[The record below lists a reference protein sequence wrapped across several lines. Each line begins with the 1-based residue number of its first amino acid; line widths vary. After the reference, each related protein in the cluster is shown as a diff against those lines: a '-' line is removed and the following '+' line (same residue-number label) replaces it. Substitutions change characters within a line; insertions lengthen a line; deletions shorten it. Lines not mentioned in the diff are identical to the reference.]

1 MDKFLMQ
8 YYEPIRNM
16 FLILGIKNVTMDNI
30 CSELGI
36 SKRTLYEKF
45 DTKSQ
50 LVNEIFQQD
59 FYEFKNKLTS
69 VNMGTNNAVYESYL
83 LFKIISEK
91 QKTIS
96 TTVFLDL
103 KRFHN
108 HFFNRTSVLIN
119 QVIFAQLLAII
130 RHGVIDGDFREDSEA
145 SDIADIIVF
154 IFNSIYTT
162 AVYNTGITLAS
173 ISFENLLNYHLH
185 SICTLQGLKRWE
197 EIKEQLR

>member
-1 MDKFLMQ
+1 
-8 YYEPIRNM
+8 
-16 FLILGIKNVTMDNI
+16 
-30 CSELGI
+30 
-36 SKRTLYEKF
+36 
-45 DTKSQ
+45 
-50 LVNEIFQQD
+50 
-59 FYEFKNKLTS
+59 
-69 VNMGTNNAVYESYL
+69 
-83 LFKIISEK
+83 
-91 QKTIS
+91 
-96 TTVFLDL
+96 
-103 KRFHN
+103 
-108 HFFNRTSVLIN
+108 LIN

>member
-1 MDKFLMQ
+1 MDKFLKQ
-8 YYEPIRNM
+8 YQEPIRNM

-91 QKTIS
+91 QK
-96 TTVFLDL
+96 
-103 KRFHN
+103 
-108 HFFNRTSVLIN
+108 
-119 QVIFAQLLAII
+119 Q
-130 RHGVIDGDFREDSEA
+130 
-145 SDIADIIVF
+145 
-154 IFNSIYTT
+154 
-162 AVYNTGITLAS
+162 
-173 ISFENLLNYHLH
+173 
-185 SICTLQGLKRWE
+185 
-197 EIKEQLR
+197 